1 MKNTLHNFG
10 IGVKCSWSRA
20 LRTSCKLPTDMLVH
34 MVLKIIQNTFLKLTF
49 DSFINRIILSISKCA
64 CCVATNLVLLL
75 QNIY

>member
-20 LRTSCKLPTDMLVH
+20 LKTSCKLPTDMLVH
-34 MVLKIIQNTFLKLTF
+34 MVLKIIQNTFST
-49 DSFINRIILSISKCA
+49 NRIILGISKYA